1 MIEKVVTKVIK
12 KGCSYII
19 FLWII
24 SNWWP
29 RKTHWISL

>member
-12 KGCSYII
+12 NGCSNII
-19 FLWII
+19 SLLII